1 MTLLGGLVEDRV
13 RVFRRGCDVGLR
25 TESLPEEGE
34 TILGQSSALLTV
46 PAESAEGEHPRRLQG
61 NVLVALSSLEG
72 FPLRSEALVL
82 PQDLS
87 GQS

>member
-34 TILGQSSALLTV
+34 TILGHCAFDG
-46 PAESAEGEHPRRLQG
+46 ACGIG
-61 NVLVALSSLEG
+61 
-72 FPLRSEALVL
+72 
-82 PQDLS
+82 
-87 GQS
+87 